1 MNHFS
6 IKLWHVMKSGFYTTT
21 GNDQLSGWTEKKL
34 QSTSQSQSVIK
45 KRSWSLFGG
54 LLPIWSTTVFWILAK
69 PIDWRSTLSKLMSC
83 TKNIAMP
90 EASIGQQKGS
100 NSYPQQ
106 SLTACCTTNA
116 PKVEWIG
123 LQSFALF
130 TMFTYISPT
139 DYYFFKHFNNLLQE
153 KPFHNQQDAEN
164 AFQEFIKSW
173 SMDFYATGINKHFS
187 LANMCWL

>member
-1 MNHFS
+1 MTNSVAGLRRSFKALPKAKVSPKKGHGHCSVVCCPSDPLQFSESWQNHY
-6 IKLWHVMKSGFYTTT
+6 IGEV
-21 GNDQLSGWTEKKL
+21 
-34 QSTSQSQSVIK
+34 
-45 KRSWSLFGG
+45 RSANWWVA
-54 LLPIWSTTVFWILAK
+54 PKT
-69 PIDWRSTLSKLMSC
+69 
-83 TKNIAMP
+83 AMP
-90 EASIGQQKGS
+90 EASIGQQKWS
-100 NSYPQQ
+100 NCYPQQ
-106 SLTACCTTNA
+106 SLIACCTTNV

-153 KPFHNQQDAEN
+153 KPFHSQQDAEN